1 MTFGYGGV
9 EYPVSVLEGRAW
21 KRKEVD
27 KQLLTDLPAQN
38 RSILIPALSI
48 PSAISVEE
56 YQNIVVTIDGSRFGI
71 LCITGTDPIRF
82 FLHGIGDDATTDNN
96 GDMLLDVGVGLD
108 EDMLE

>member
-1 MTFGYGGV
+1 VTIGHGGV

-38 RSILIPALSI
+38 RSILI
-48 PSAISVEE
+48 SAISLPPAIPIEE
-56 YQNIVVTIDGSRFGI
+56 YQNITVTIDESRFGI
-71 LCITGTDPIRF
+71 LCTTGTDPIRF
-82 FLHGIGDDATTDNN
+82 FLYGIGEEVIPGD
-96 GDMLLDVGVGLD
+96 GEDMLIDVGVGFD